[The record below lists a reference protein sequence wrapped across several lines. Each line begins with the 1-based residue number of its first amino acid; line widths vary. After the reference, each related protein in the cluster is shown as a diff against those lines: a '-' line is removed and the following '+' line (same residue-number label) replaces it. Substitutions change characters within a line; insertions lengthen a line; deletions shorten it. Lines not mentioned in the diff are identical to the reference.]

1 MLVCMR
7 IAVARFMCVIF
18 VCEIFESIDF
28 AYVLTL
34 KGGRNAAT
42 QVLVENKTD
51 SPSKVLIFL
60 RLYLYLKSANA
71 EPFIRSV
78 RNVTTFILY
87 SNRLVR
93 KVTLNTIHAKINI

>member
-60 RLYLYLKSANA
+60 R
-71 EPFIRSV
+71 PIF
-78 RNVTTFILY
+78 
-87 SNRLVR
+87 
-93 KVTLNTIHAKINI
+93 KVSKCRTIHKKRKERYHIHSVFKPLGSKGHLKYNSR